1 MGDRETIPVL
11 QGVAGPERA
20 RRARAWRR
28 VGVVLLGLVVLVA
41 CLGWLG
47 PRDTSGS
54 ADGPGPALELQ
65 HPLVTRAGQ
74 DAAVVITVDS
84 PAPGASVVLELEPAM
99 LERLGLEL
107 MSPEPSAQTG
117 DADRVRLTFDAPPS
131 GPLTVSLS
139 GRTPTEAR
147 AGRFSYSVRAP
158 GPDGVTEVGG
168 RTWVLP

>member
-1 MGDRETIPVL
+1 MGDSESIPAL

-28 VGVVLLGLVVLVA
+28 VGVALLALVVLVA

-47 PRDTSGS
+47 PRDTSAS

-74 DAAVVITVDS
+74 DAAVVVTVDS

-131 GPLTVSLS
+131 GPLVVSFS

-158 GPDGVTEVGG
+158 GADGVTEVDA

>member
-1 MGDRETIPVL
+1 MGESESIPVL
-11 QGVAGPERA
+11 EGVAGPERA
-20 RRARAWRR
+20 RRGRAWRR
-28 VGVVLLGLVVLVA
+28 LGVVLLALVVLVA

-47 PRDTSGS
+47 PRDTTTS
-54 ADGPGPALELQ
+54 ADGPGPALELE

-74 DAAVVITVDS
+74 DAAVVVTVGT
-84 PAPGASVVLELEPAM
+84 PAPDASVVLEVEPAM

-117 DADRVRLTFDAPPS
+117 DGDRVRLTFDAPPS
-131 GPLTVSLS
+131 GPLVVSLS

-158 GPDGVTEVGG
+158 GPDGVTEVGA